1 MLTNI
6 ATAVAVTDVKMLGK
20 KEPENEKLVTVKG
33 VLDLDQ
39 PVEAEKK

>member
-1 MLTNI
+1 MDARTH
-6 ATAVAVTDVKMLGK
+6 GK
-20 KEPENEKLVTVKG
+20 KELENEKLVTTKG